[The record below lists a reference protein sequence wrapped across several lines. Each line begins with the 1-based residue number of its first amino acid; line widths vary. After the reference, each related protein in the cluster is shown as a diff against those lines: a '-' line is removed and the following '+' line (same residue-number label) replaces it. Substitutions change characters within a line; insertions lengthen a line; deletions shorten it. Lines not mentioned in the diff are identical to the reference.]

1 MASLP
6 VMSDPEASASLCN
19 PQAEFD
25 LLCVLLRDRT
35 VLETVSDRLTQ
46 ADFSDAFLG
55 RMFGMLVHE
64 SAAGRHA
71 NALTIR
77 PLLEKDPDFAA
88 FGGWGTIAEM
98 TGTISLLYDWRGLAS
113 DLARFAKRRRL
124 VAAFSK
130 AIELAEDSTSA
141 EDSMLEAAD
150 AAIAQATDVQSY
162 DRITPAGAVIDQY
175 IATMDDPVPPGITCG
190 RVAALDGAMG
200 PIRKTDLVIGAG
212 RPGMG
217 KTATALSYAI
227 GAAQKGHG
235 VLIISLEMS
244 ADQLIER
251 MLADASFDGQI
262 GVPYE
267 LVRERRLDSLQRME
281 ICRARNALHELPIH
295 IYDASSMT
303 IPKLQR
309 VVRRY
314 KRKLEAIGQ
323 SLDLVV
329 VDYLQLMSPT
339 TKSNNRVDHITE
351 ISNGLKRTAKSQD
364 VGMFALSQL
373 SREVEKRPDKR
384 PQLSDLR
391 ESGSIE
397 QDADVVVFFFRLEY
411 YLRAS
416 EPDAGSDQHDKWQTS
431 LAAVEGMIDFICAK
445 RRHGRSN
452 VTRQGRFHPQ
462 YQAVR

>member
-6 VMSDPEASASLCN
+6 IMSEPEASPSLCN

-35 VLETVSDRLTQ
+35 ILETVADRVTQ
-46 ADFSDAFLG
+46 ADFSDPFLG
-55 RMFGMLVHE
+55 RMFGMLIHE

-88 FGGWGTIAEM
+88 FGGWRAIADM

-124 VAAFSK
+124 VTAFSK
-130 AIELAEDSTSA
+130 AIALAEDSSTA

-150 AAIAQATDVQSY
+150 AAIAVATETQSS
-162 DRITPAGAVIDQY
+162 DRVIPASAALDHYID
-175 IATMDDPVPPGITCG
+175 TMNDPVPPGITCA
-190 RVAALDGAMG
+190 RVAALDHAMG

-227 GAAQKGHG
+227 GAAQRGHG
-235 VLIISLEMS
+235 VLIVSLEMS
-244 ADQLIER
+244 ADQLVER
-251 MLADASFDGQI
+251 MLADASFDGRG

-281 ICRARNALHELPIH
+281 ICRARETLRDLPIH

-314 KRKLEAIGQ
+314 KRKLSAIGQ
-323 SLDLVV
+323 SLDLVI
-329 VDYLQLMSPT
+329 VDYLQLMSAT
-339 TKSNNRVDHITE
+339 TKSDNRVAHITE
-351 ISNGLKRTAKSQD
+351 ISNGLKHTAKSQN
-364 VGMFALSQL
+364 VGVFALSQL

-416 EPDAGSDQHDKWQTS
+416 EPDASSDQHEKWQKG

-452 VTRQGRFHPQ
+452 ITRQGRFHPEF
-462 YQAVR
+462 QAVR